1 METLNDKQNIVLPL
15 GDTNF
20 IFLCWKEILSIRE
33 DKNNRLSVPPCNI
46 LHLSAQVNEY
56 LTIRIRIHV
65 QMQME
70 KHHAMF
76 SSF

>member
-1 METLNDKQNIVLPL
+1 MTNKTLFCHWEIRILFSCV
-15 GDTNF
+15 G
-20 IFLCWKEILSIRE
+20 KEILSIRE

-56 LTIRIRIHV
+56 LTIRCIIHV